1 MRSMMLLLVPALGLL
16 ACEDDGDSPIVIPEL
31 EANYE
36 LPANIVALYEGQEFD
51 AEGPTAAGSSVSC
64 DAGTGDWTL
73 ETAVTEG
80 AGAVLAFWW
89 DVEDMS
95 TGGAEALVDQGG
107 GVWTRTS
114 TAASFGRTCE
124 DGPFVLVVIPT
135 GSGNVPG
142 VAELAPWLPGG
153 ENLIDGGGY
162 SKIGLTLTVE
172 VATDTTVD
180 AVDLHALNPYNSVYL
195 GPEALEAES
204 ASSWTGEVALDTEL
218 GASEVGGVWVA
229 FAGYAAGE
237 LVGVGGL

>member
-1 MRSMMLLLVPALGLL
+1 MRSLLLLSLPALGLL

-36 LPANIVALYEGQEFD
+36 LPANIAALYEGQEHD
-51 AEGPTAAGSSVSC
+51 AEGPTAAGSSVRC
-64 DAGTGDWTL
+64 EAATGDWTL

-80 AGAVLAFWW
+80 ATGVLAFWW
-89 DVEDMS
+89 DLEELS

-114 TAASFGRTCE
+114 TSDSFGRACD
-124 DGPFVLVVIPT
+124 DGPFVLVVIPVGA
-135 GSGNVPG
+135 GSVPG
-142 VAELAPWLPGG
+142 VAELAPYLPSG

-162 SKIGLTLTVE
+162 SKVGLTLTVE
-172 VATDTTVD
+172 VATDTAVD

-195 GPEALEAES
+195 GPQALEAES
-204 ASSWTGEVALDTEL
+204 ASSWSGEVALDTEL

-229 FAGYAAGE
+229 FAGFAGGE